1 MAWNGRYQHGPGGIE
16 IPTIKLQH
24 SQLGDIQKF
33 NGHIYDAS
41 RWVSDLSQIG
51 VVVENSTDSE
61 IEIEVFPDRPDLLS
75 HENLARA
82 ARSFLEDVEAPCGID
97 VNHGQERMVVDS
109 SMKYVRPHVFAVIV
123 REVYTGKSDS
133 AKDLFVQSLMDHQ
146 EKLHTTLGRKRKSV
160 SIGVHDLEGVQGP
173 FSVSAD
179 KGDSVFTPLGEEREM
194 TLTEILEFHP
204 KGVEYAHLVNPE
216 LGYPLIRDCKGKVLS
231 FPPIINGVDTKVTTE
246 SSDFLIDVTGW
257 DRRACLAAI
266 RLVALSLHERGGTVE
281 SVDVSQWDGSH
292 WRLDFDPV
300 EHKVPESLINMI
312 LGMEVDS
319 NTMEK
324 SISRM
329 GGKIVG
335 RVRVDEE
342 AIGSRWDGTAVDD
355 LAYLIQMPA
364 WRSDLLHPV
373 DIVEDLIIGMGLNSL
388 PEKKSQ
394 VNLPGSPLIDSYT
407 ERRIRQSIRALG
419 AHEVQTL
426 TLTNDIR
433 EFQDVRMQPRGAV
446 TRIRNPITKEHGILR
461 QNILPSLMEVL
472 AANRHHEL
480 PHRIFELGATVIDHS
495 NSTSVAWACADA
507 NAGFST
513 AKGFCMSLLRDLGAD
528 ENNVKLVE
536 GPPKEGPWLA
546 GRVAMV
552 MIGDIH
558 IGTFGEVD
566 PNVSFKFGLRVPI
579 HAGEFYVNRI
589 VDSLPDPLF
598 R

>member
-1 MAWNGRYQHGPGGIE
+1 M
-16 IPTIKLQH
+16 
-24 SQLGDIQKF
+24 
-33 NGHIYDAS
+33 
-41 RWVSDLSQIG
+41 SDLSQIG

-82 ARSFLEDVEAPCGID
+82 ARSFLEDVEVPCGID

-179 KGDSVFTPLGEEREM
+179 KGDSVFTPLGEERDM

-281 SVDVSQWDGSH
+281 SVDVSQCDGSH

-312 LGMEVDS
+312 LGIEVDS

-342 AIGSRWDGTAVDD
+342 AVGSRWDGTAVDD

-579 HAGEFYVNRI
+579 NAGEFYVNRI

>member
-1 MAWNGRYQHGPGGIE
+1 MN
-16 IPTIKLQH
+16 
-24 SQLGDIQKF
+24 DIHEF
-33 NGHIYDAS
+33 NGHVYDSS
-41 RWVSDLSQIG
+41 RWISDLSQIG
-51 VVVENSTDSE
+51 VVIENSNDSE

-82 ARSFLEDVEAPCGID
+82 ARSFLENVEAPCGID
-97 VNHGQERMVVDS
+97 VNHGPEQMVVDP
-109 SMKYVRPHVFAVIV
+109 SMEYVRPHVFAAIV
-123 REVYTGKSDS
+123 RGVYTGNSDL

-146 EKLHTTLGRKRKSV
+146 EKLHTTLGRRRKSV
-160 SIGVHDLEGVQGP
+160 SIGVHDLRGVQGP

-179 KGDSVFTPLGEEREM
+179 EGDSVFTPLGEEREM

-204 KGVEYAHLVNPE
+204 KGVEYAHLIEPE
-216 LGYPLIRDCKGKVLS
+216 LGYPLIRDCNDKVLS
-231 FPPIINGVDTKVTTE
+231 FPPIINGTDTMVTTE

-266 RLVALSLHERGGTVE
+266 RLVALSLYERGGTVE
-281 SVDVSQWDGSH
+281 SVDVRQWDGSQ

-300 EHKVPESLINMI
+300 EYKVPESLIKMI
-312 LGMEVDS
+312 LGFEIDS
-319 NTMEK
+319 STLEE
-324 SISRM
+324 SISKM

-335 RVRVDEE
+335 KVRVDQE
-342 AIGSRWDGTAVDD
+342 AMGSKWDGTESDD
-355 LAYLIQMPA
+355 LAYLVQMPA

-426 TLTNDIR
+426 TLTNDIK
-433 EFQDVRMQPRGAV
+433 EFQDVRTHPRGAV

-461 QNILPSLMEVL
+461 QNLLPSLLEIL

-480 PHRIFELGATVIDHS
+480 PHRIFELGATVIDHQ

-507 NAGFST
+507 NGGFST
-513 AKGFCMSLLRDLGAD
+513 AKGFCMSLLRDLGAN

-546 GRVAMV
+546 GRVAKV

-566 PNVSFKFGLRVPI
+566 PSVSFKFGLRVPI
-579 HAGEFYVNRI
+579 HAGEFYVNAI
-589 VDSLPDPLF
+589 FDTLPDPLF

>member
-1 MAWNGRYQHGPGGIE
+1 
-16 IPTIKLQH
+16 
-24 SQLGDIQKF
+24 
-33 NGHIYDAS
+33 
-41 RWVSDLSQIG
+41 
-51 VVVENSTDSE
+51 
-61 IEIEVFPDRPDLLS
+61 
-75 HENLARA
+75 
-82 ARSFLEDVEAPCGID
+82 
-97 VNHGQERMVVDS
+97 
-109 SMKYVRPHVFAVIV
+109 
-123 REVYTGKSDS
+123 
-133 AKDLFVQSLMDHQ
+133 
-146 EKLHTTLGRKRKSV
+146 
-160 SIGVHDLEGVQGP
+160 
-173 FSVSAD
+173 
-179 KGDSVFTPLGEEREM
+179 LGEDREM
-194 TLTEILEFHP
+194 ALTEILEFHP

-312 LGMEVDS
+312 LGIEVDS

-335 RVRVDEE
+335 KVRVDEE

-355 LAYLIQMPA
+355 LAYLIHMPA

-388 PEKKSQ
+388 PEKKSE

-433 EFQDVRMQPRGAV
+433 EFQDVRIQPRGAV

-461 QNILPSLMEVL
+461 QNILPSLIELL

-546 GRVAMV
+546 GRVAIV
-552 MIGDIH
+552 MIGDAH

>member
-1 MAWNGRYQHGPGGIE
+1 M
-16 IPTIKLQH
+16 PTIKLQH

-97 VNHGQERMVVDS
+97 VNHGQERMVVDP

-160 SIGVHDLEGVQGP
+160 SIGVHDLGGIQGP

-194 TLTEILEFHP
+194 ALTEILEFHP

-312 LGMEVDS
+312 LGIEVDS

-335 RVRVDEE
+335 KVRVDEE

-355 LAYLIQMPA
+355 LAYLIHMPA

-388 PEKKSQ
+388 PEKKSE

-433 EFQDVRMQPRGAV
+433 EFQDVRIQPRGAV

-461 QNILPSLMEVL
+461 QNILPSLIELL

-495 NSTSVAWACADA
+495 NSASVAWACADA

-546 GRVAMV
+546 GRVAIV
-552 MIGDIH
+552 MIGDAH